1 MPLLTNTGKGMINTM
16 DKERHTIGML
26 LDIEHL
32 YGEHEGRLGPI
43 LMTILLCLA
52 APLFYVYF
60 GLFEYIPVWVF
71 VPLAIVIAI
80 CVVLAIP
87 GRQRYRLQMYR
98 RRLHDEYT
106 TSADMMRIRQIR
118 EDGLVEYPGDKVFYA
133 VCCYNGTV
141 EDELHRTKELRK
153 FLNALVGDYQFD
165 TYILNINT
173 TEMLRDYYRKTH
185 KFGKN
190 DAGRNFVKIIDNTVE
205 LTETESKVQCTV
217 YCIYATL
224 SEWKMLRTQI
234 DSAIR
239 SPAAKCFKMVYRVSN
254 PEELQEIIDM
264 DTDTNVNIDD
274 LLRRR
279 YQTGDYG
286 ASRVLAYDPSGEIVI
301 QDKIDSELERKTKK
315 SSGFYVTYKE
325 TDAKES
331 STQNRATAKPDYYK
345 PVVIGGSKVETTEH
359 KSKSTKGSDST
370 GREERSGKQTA
381 AQRRRQKKKTAGG
394 STKRRTISDKRG
406 KVKHTK

>member
-1 MPLLTNTGKGMINTM
+1 M
-16 DKERHTIGML
+16 DKKRPTIGML

-60 GLFEYIPVWVF
+60 GLFEYIPVWLFIPVA
-71 VPLAIVIAI
+71 VVIAI
-80 CVVLAIP
+80 YVVLAIP
-87 GRQRYRLQMYR
+87 GRQSYRLQMYR

-118 EDGLVEYPGDKVFYA
+118 EDGLVEYPRDKVFYA

-141 EDELHRTKELRK
+141 EDELHRTQELRK
-153 FLNALVGDYQFD
+153 FLNALIGDFQFD
-165 TYILNINT
+165 TYIMNVNT
-173 TEMLRDYYRKTH
+173 TEMLRSYYKKTH

-205 LTETESKVQCTV
+205 LTAMESKVQCTI
-217 YCIYATL
+217 YCIYASS

-239 SPAAKCFKMVYRVSN
+239 SPAAKCFKLVYRVSN

-286 ASRVLAYDPSGEIVI
+286 ASRVLAYDPSEEIVI
-301 QDKIDSELERKTKK
+301 QDKIDSDQERTTKK

-325 TDAKES
+325 TDKDNKP
-331 STQNRATAKPDYYK
+331 TQNRATAKPDYYK
-345 PVVIGGSKVETTEH
+345 PVVIGGSKVETAERKH
-359 KSKSTKGSDST
+359 KSTESSNLT
-370 GREERSGKQTA
+370 GRKEGGGKQTA
-381 AQRRRQKKKTAGG
+381 AQRRQQKKTTG
-394 STKRRTISDKRG
+394 SSAQRRTINEKRG
-406 KVKHTK
+406 KVKKR

>member
-1 MPLLTNTGKGMINTM
+1 ME
-16 DKERHTIGML
+16 KEHYTIGML

-43 LMTILLCLA
+43 LMTLLLCLA
-52 APLFYVYF
+52 APMFYMYF
-60 GLFEYIPVWVF
+60 GLFEYIPVWLFAPVAIA
-71 VPLAIVIAI
+71 LAIYII
-80 CVVLAIP
+80 LLIP
-87 GRQRYRLQMYR
+87 GRQPYRLKMYR

-118 EDGLVEYPGDKVFYA
+118 EDGLVEYPGDKIFYA

-141 EDELHRTKELRK
+141 ENELQRTKELRK
-153 FLNALVGDYQFD
+153 FLNALVGDYVFD
-165 TYILNINT
+165 TYILNINS
-173 TEMLRDYYRKTH
+173 TEMLRQYYSKTH

-190 DAGRNFVKIIDNTVE
+190 DAGRNFVRIIDNTVE
-205 LTETESKVQCTV
+205 LTSLESKVQCTV
-217 YCIYATL
+217 YCVHATL

-234 DSAIR
+234 DSAIQ
-239 SPAAKCFKMVYRVSN
+239 SPAAKCFKLVYRINN
-254 PEELQEIIDM
+254 PDDLQEIIDM

-286 ASRVLAYDPSGEIVI
+286 ASRVVAYDPSEEIVI
-301 QDKIDSELERKTKK
+301 QDKLDSVPDKQSKA
-315 SSGFYVTYKE
+315 SSSFYVKYKE
-325 TDAKES
+325 ADKKE
-331 STQNRATAKPDYYK
+331 TTVQNRATAKPDYYK

-359 KSKSTKGSDST
+359 KPKSAESSNTTEHKKT
-370 GREERSGKQTA
+370 ERKTA
-381 AQRRRQKKKTAGG
+381 AQKRGVQKKAAGR
-394 STKRRTISDKRG
+394 SSQRRTISEKRG